1 MNTALEQL
9 EVWIEQYQKINGT
22 PPIEEIKMQI
32 DLLKDYEKEQC
43 NIDIVSKRYF
53 AVNYVA
59 NSGDGQITGLID
71 ITTNGNYLNREMT
84 LVNIT
89 EKIEGLTNIVIT
101 STNEMSEEDF
111 KTWQS

>member
-1 MNTALEQL
+1 MTTDEEHLQWMLNRLA
-9 EVWIEQYQKINGT
+9 EVHGEHKGVDYMVR
-22 PPIEEIKMQI
+22 MQQII
-32 DLLKDYEKEQC
+32 DSTKTELNLHL
-43 NIDIVSKRYF
+43 VSKRYF

-59 NSGDGQITGLID
+59 NSHDGQITGLID

-89 EKIEGLTNIVIT
+89 EKIDGLSNIVIT